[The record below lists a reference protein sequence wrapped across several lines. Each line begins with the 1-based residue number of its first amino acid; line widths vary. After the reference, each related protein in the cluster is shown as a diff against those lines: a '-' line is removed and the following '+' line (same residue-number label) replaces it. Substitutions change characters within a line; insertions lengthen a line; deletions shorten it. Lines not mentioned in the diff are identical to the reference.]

1 MAEKAA
7 EMQTL
12 QEQNDRLREQV
23 SSLQQQLSSSQMA
36 LSMQDVGHMHIHQHP
51 MLFHYNVC
59 MPEHCQL
66 AGL

>member
-1 MAEKAA
+1 MFQAALEQHMAEKAA

-36 LSMQDVGHMHIHQHP
+36 LSMQDVGHMHSH
-51 MLFHYNVC
+51 
-59 MPEHCQL
+59 
-66 AGL
+66 